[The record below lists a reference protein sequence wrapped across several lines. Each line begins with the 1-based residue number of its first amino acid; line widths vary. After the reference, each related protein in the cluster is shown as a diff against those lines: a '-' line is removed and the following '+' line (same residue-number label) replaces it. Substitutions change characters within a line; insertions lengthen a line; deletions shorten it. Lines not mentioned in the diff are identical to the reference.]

1 VLEMRGDW
9 PFLLPAISPVQFC
22 DDEANDL
29 VIECDGIIDD
39 NGRGLGAG

>member
-1 VLEMRGDW
+1 MRRDW

-29 VIECDGIIDD
+29 VIVCDGIIDD